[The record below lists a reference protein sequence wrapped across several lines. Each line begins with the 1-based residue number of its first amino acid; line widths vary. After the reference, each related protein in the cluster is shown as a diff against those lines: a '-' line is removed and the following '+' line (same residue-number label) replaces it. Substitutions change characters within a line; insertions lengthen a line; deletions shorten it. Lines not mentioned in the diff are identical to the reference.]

1 MYAIKNNQ
9 KNGEGTTPI
18 LAKAKTLAQLL
29 DVSLR
34 QVTYLAERGVLR
46 PIRLGDRCIRYDVAE
61 SVERLKSLAE

>member
-1 MYAIKNNQ
+1 MGAIQNIQ

-34 QVTYLAERGVLR
+34 QITYMAERGVLR
-46 PIRLGDRCIRYDVAE
+46 PIKLGDRCIRYDVAE
-61 SVERLKSLAE
+61 SVERLKSMSH